1 MMTKATIM
9 VMMMLMM
16 MWWWRNKLLNR
27 KWKKKKKILEWLS
40 KISIMEYQLGAN
52 MKTTRLLL

>member
-1 MMTKATIM
+1 MMMKATIM
-9 VMMMLMM
+9 VMMMLKM

-27 KWKKKKKILEWLS
+27 KWKEKKNLRMTS

>member
-1 MMTKATIM
+1 MIMKATIM
-9 VMMMLMM
+9 VMMMLKM

-27 KWKKKKKILEWLS
+27 KWIKKKILEWLS